1 MWWPFQFPFPWKDL
15 LILKRHTMETLGQM
29 EVSKQGI
36 YNIFSTWVWYFP
48 NLVVSSLSP
57 FEHRC
62 SFVYVMLFT
71 T

>member
-1 MWWPFQFPFPWKDL
+1 
-15 LILKRHTMETLGQM
+15 METLGQM

-48 NLVVSSLSP
+48 NFVVSSLSP